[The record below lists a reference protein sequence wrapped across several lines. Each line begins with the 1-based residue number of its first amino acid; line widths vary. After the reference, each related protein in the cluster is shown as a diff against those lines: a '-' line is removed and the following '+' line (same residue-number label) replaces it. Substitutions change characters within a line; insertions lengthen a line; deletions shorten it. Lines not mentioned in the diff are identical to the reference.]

1 MVPTGTGTS
10 MEAPSRPVRLLP
22 SPCRPRS
29 AVCSGLKRKCSS
41 VLWCSLATKTTSPP
55 RPPSPP
61 LGPPRGTY
69 FSRRNAR
76 QPLPPSPA
84 FTRIRTSSINM
95 GVGLNAWTKVPA
107 RGLLLARRFDA
118 DKFTETPAIAEHDNA
133 RNFGEQSIVLA
144 PAYVLAG
151 LKDGAALPHQ
161 NGSARH
167 RLSAE

>member
-10 MEAPSRPVRLLP
+10 LEAPSRPVRWLP

-29 AVCSGLKRKCSS
+29 ASCSGLKRKCRS

-84 FTRIRTSSINM
+84 FTRILTSSINM
-95 GVGLNAWTKVPA
+95 GFGLDWTEPGGGYQRRELFA
-107 RGLLLARRFDA
+107 RFDA
-118 DKFTETPAIAEHDNA
+118 DELAETAAIAKHNDAWNL
-133 RNFGEQSIVLA
+133 GEQGIILAAPDVLA
-144 PAYVLAG
+144 
-151 LKDGAALPHQ
+151 
-161 NGSARH
+161 
-167 RLSAE
+167 RLEGG